1 MQMIKEIK
9 LYLRAVRRF
18 DQVLNLGACLAGGLL
33 VAMMLCITYEVVM
46 RYVFNNP
53 TTWVVDMSGLALYVF
68 TFLGTGWVL
77 REGGHTKI
85 DILLMAF
92 SKRTAR
98 RIEAVMSYLGSA
110 VCGVLFLQTLTDA
123 IETYQQK
130 ELLWLAVA
138 IPAHILVWLMPIGF
152 LLLTIQFARRGGRRH
167 GRFRRLS
174 RDESRGQEI

>member
-1 MQMIKEIK
+1 MLKENK
-9 LYLRAVRRF
+9 WCYRLSAGF
-18 DQVLNLGACLAGGLL
+18 DQVLNLGASLAGGLL
-33 VAMMLCITYEVVM
+33 VAMMLSISYEVIM
-46 RYVFNNP
+46 RYLFNNP

-68 TFLGTGWVL
+68 TLLGTGWVL

-98 RIEAVMSYLGSA
+98 RIEAVMLYLGSA

-138 IPAHILVWLMPIGF
+138 LPAHILAWLMPFGF
-152 LLLTIQFARRGGRRH
+152 LLLTIQFARSGWASTRTVQKIVEG
-167 GRFRRLS
+167 
-174 RDESRGQEI
+174 